1 MQRHCKGTSEHGEVT
16 QRALART
23 SQSTQLTTVSN
34 RWWSVAASMVLI
46 VAITGL
52 GWLHSSK
59 VHTTEAVTGCVYPQE
74 DIRLLGIRF
83 ASPRPVLDTIPACDE
98 AVRMVDAGWCFRG
111 RMSPAYCL
119 PSLIVGGAQKAATG
133 WLRQWL
139 GRHPELS
146 QGGEH
151 EIHYFDNLPREK
163 PLNDWATTYLHAF
176 PTHSSTVY
184 TFEKTPDYLP
194 NVTALVNIRAL
205 LPSVKLIF
213 LLRNPTA
220 RAYSAFQHHCRR
232 LRFGAEYN
240 AGQSTR
246 LRGILPGTSGV
257 VFSLETSAEQWAKAT
272 PLVPPCSPIDFDTF
286 VTPRLNSTRIITW
299 GLYAQQLGSIAFPH
313 SQLYV
318 AFAEPALAEPNA
330 FLDHVVS
337 WLGLRRFEF
346 AKLPTYV
353 DVLGRTQLK
362 IPGLYGIWHRVYS
375 QIGLYI
381 NKKHNFAPLLP
392 QTRLR
397 LDTFYVHHNRQLDT
411 FLLYAA
417 PGIAVF
423 PPRRAKPHNDSGRQ
437 DLDTPAEFAETRSLL
452 PPTWAQ

>member
-1 MQRHCKGTSEHGEVT
+1 MQRHCKGTSDQGEVNL
-16 QRALART
+16 RRLART
-23 SQSTQLTTVSN
+23 GQSTHLTTTSH
-34 RWWSVAASMVLI
+34 RWRSVAAALI
-46 VAITGL
+46 LMVAITGL
-52 GWLHSSK
+52 TCHNSSK
-59 VHTTEAVTGCVYPQE
+59 VRTIEMVTGCVHPHE

-83 ASPRPVLDTIPACDE
+83 ASQRPVLDTIPACDE
-98 AVRMVDAGWCFRG
+98 AVRTVDAGWCFRG

-151 EIHYFDNLPREK
+151 EIHYFDNLPRDK
-163 PLNDWATTYLHAF
+163 PLKDWATSYLRAF

-205 LPSVKLIF
+205 LPSVKLVF

-232 LRFGAEYN
+232 LRFGSDYN
-240 AGQSTR
+240 GGQSTR
-246 LRGILPGTSGV
+246 LRSILPGSSGV
-257 VFSLETSAEQWAKAT
+257 VFSLETSAEQWAKVT
-272 PLVPPCSPIDFDTF
+272 PLVPPCSPIDFDSF

-299 GLYAQQLGSIAFPH
+299 GLYAQQLGFVGFPH

-337 WLGLRRFEF
+337 WLGLRRFDF

-375 QIGLYI
+375 EIGLYI
-381 NKKHNFAPLLP
+381 NKKHNFAPLLH
-392 QTRLR
+392 QTKLR
-397 LDTFYVHHNRQLDT
+397 LDTFYLHHNRQLNT

-417 PGIAVF
+417 PEIAVF
-423 PPRRAKPHNDSGRQ
+423 PPRHGKLHNDSGRRNV
-437 DLDTPAEFAETRSLL
+437 DASAALELSLL
-452 PPTWAQ
+452 PPSWPQ